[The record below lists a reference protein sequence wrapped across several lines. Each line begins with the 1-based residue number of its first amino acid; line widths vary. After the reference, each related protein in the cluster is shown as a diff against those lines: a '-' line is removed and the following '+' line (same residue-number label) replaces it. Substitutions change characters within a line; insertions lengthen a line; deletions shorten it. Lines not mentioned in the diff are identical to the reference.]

1 MSVEI
6 ADLRS
11 YLQSHCEGNISLRE
25 SIATTMDDEIAFADV
40 RVASIFSP
48 DEQGMEFNAG
58 AGDAFHLDDIEAAM
72 HFLWEKFNHGTTI
85 AANAMYAFFINHT
98 LELDAQELVTMA
110 RARDGTL
117 LFGARQRPLPYHE
130 RYVLNLKIVLHIGG
144 YDEIINPRETI
155 KALIHVLPGVRECF
169 PNLRDVLLQLEWHQA
184 EEEISSFRSLKHA
197 FTVNEK
203 PFTFYYFELLNAFCR
218 RMPRDLKR
226 RFASYHKG
234 SSMRVP
240 KDMDAV
246 NPYKSGAEIPGVSAM
261 RMMRLDTEYKRAAWG
276 MPS

>member
-1 MSVEI
+1 M
-6 ADLRS
+6 
-11 YLQSHCEGNISLRE
+11 SLRE

-72 HFLWEKFNHGTTI
+72 RFLWEEFNHGTTI

-155 KALIHVLPGVRECF
+155 KALIHVLPGSRMLPESPRRIAAARVAPGGRGDQLVPLAEA
-169 PNLRDVLLQLEWHQA
+169 RVYGQRKTVHILL
-184 EEEISSFRSLKHA
+184 F
-197 FTVNEK
+197 
-203 PFTFYYFELLNAFCR
+203 
-218 RMPRDLKR
+218 
-226 RFASYHKG
+226 
-234 SSMRVP
+234 
-240 KDMDAV
+240 
-246 NPYKSGAEIPGVSAM
+246 
-261 RMMRLDTEYKRAAWG
+261 RAAQRFL
-276 MPS
+276 PPNASRLEEALRQLPQR